1 MVINPSEFGIDVKQ
15 AEQVSNSF
23 APKIAE
29 IEGYQNV
36 YSGIIQSELNKETM
50 HQARE
55 LRLRLVKVRTGIAAI
70 HKSEKAFYL
79 AAGRFVD
86 ALKNKL
92 TEPVE
97 QMEEKLLEIEETEKR
112 LEAERIARVKAERE
126 SELSKYCENVSL
138 FPLGEMTQEAY
149 EQLLNGQILAYEAKK
164 KAEEEAEIARIEKER
179 KEALHNQR
187 KENLIDVWQFVD
199 EETRLLNYGEVSE
212 DEYNTIVSDAL
223 LAKDKYESEQAAI
236 RAENERL
243 KKEAEEKEAALA
255 AERKAAQ
262 EQADKERKEAEA
274 KLAEERRIAA
284 EKLKAEQ
291 AEKAKLEKELTDKK
305 AAEEKAEAE
314 RLAAIEAEAAKGD
327 AERFSDYIGAIE
339 AVMKDAKFNFK
350 SKKFKDAHS
359 KGQELLEKTIIYLN
373 GRK

>member
-1 MVINPSEFGIDVKQ
+1 MVINPSEFGIDVKK
-15 AEQVSNSF
+15 AEKVSNSF

-29 IEGYQNV
+29 IEGYKNV
-36 YSGIIQSELNKETM
+36 YSGIIQSELNKENM
-50 HQARE
+50 QQARE
-55 LRLRLVKVRTGIAAI
+55 LRLKLVKVRTGIAAI
-70 HKSEKAFYL
+70 HKTEKAFYL

-138 FPLGEMTQEAY
+138 FPLGEMTQDAY

-179 KEALHNQR
+179 KEALHKHR
-187 KENLIDVWQFVD
+187 KENLINVWQFVD

-212 DEYNTIVSDAL
+212 DEYNTIVLDAL
-223 LAKDKYESEQAAI
+223 LAKEKYEAEQAAI

-243 KKEAEEKEAALA
+243 RKEAEQKEAELA

-262 EQADKERKEAEA
+262 EKAEKERREAE
-274 KLAEERRIAA
+274 

-291 AEKAKLEKELTDKK
+291 AEKAKIEKELADKK
-305 AAEEKAEAE
+305 AAEEKAEAQ

-327 AERFSDYIGAIE
+327 AEKFDDYINAIKL
-339 AVMKDAKFNFK
+339 VMDDVKFVFK
-350 SKKFKDAHS
+350 SKKFKDSHT
-359 KGQELLEKTIIYLN
+359 KGQELLGKTIDYLK